1 MILFCTLDMLG
12 LLLSLV
18 DSLMGI
24 LGNKLGLYSMVG
36 KVCIEDIELKS
47 GSGHTGTV
55 GGLTVN

>member
-36 KVCIEDIELKS
+36 KVCIEDIELTS